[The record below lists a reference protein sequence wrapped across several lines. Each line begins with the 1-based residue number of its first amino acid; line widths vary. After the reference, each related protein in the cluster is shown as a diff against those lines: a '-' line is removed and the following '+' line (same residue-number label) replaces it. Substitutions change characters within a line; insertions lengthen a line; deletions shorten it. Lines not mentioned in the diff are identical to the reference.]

1 MLPELR
7 RAREARAKLK
17 HAILAVSLKKRIAAL
32 KTDESD
38 SESSEMGDAE
48 ESIPGVAPPAAPEH
62 KKSTLIRDRV
72 KDGAVFREVVLGAV
86 RDKKAKEEA
95 AAAEQEL
102 LDEARKRGQI

>member
-1 MLPELR
+1 MLPELK

-38 SESSEMGDAE
+38 GESDEMGDAE
-48 ESIPGVAPPAAPEH
+48 EGIPGAFTTGER
-62 KKSTLIRDRV
+62 KTNLIRDRV

-95 AAAEQEL
+95 EASEQEL
-102 LDEARKRGQI
+102 LAEAKKRSQS

>member
-17 HAILAVSLKKRIAAL
+17 HAILAVSLKKRIASL

-48 ESIPGVAPPAAPEH
+48 EAVAGPMPSGTGE

-95 AAAEQEL
+95 AAAEKEL
-102 LDEARKRGQI
+102 LEEAKKRGQL

>member
-32 KTDESD
+32 KTEESD
-38 SESSEMGDAE
+38 SDEMGDAE
-48 ESIPGVAPPAAPEH
+48 VAAPGIVPAASGE
-62 KKSTLIRDRV
+62 KKSNLIRDRV

-95 AAAEQEL
+95 AAATEQEL
-102 LDEARKRGQI
+102 LDEARKRGQL